1 LKGVI
6 AHNVKA
12 KSIRIVM
19 PKLLWEYLILP
30 AKSGLYGFASFFT
43 ILIITKLI
51 IYLMG
56 YLDLF
61 IVEIEDVIISFL
73 GFGIL
78 FLFRFVQNIKKAL
91 EL

>member
-1 LKGVI
+1 
-6 AHNVKA
+6 
-12 KSIRIVM
+12 
-19 PKLLWEYLILP
+19 
-30 AKSGLYGFASFFT
+30 
-43 ILIITKLI
+43 
-51 IYLMG
+51 MG